1 MFLSL
6 FNFLCATYVTAARFV
21 AVHSV
26 LARANRVDSLRDNH
40 DPDLALT
47 HASLTVET
55 PRLCRGGI
63 NSLTFKGVHQL
74 NFQP

>member
-47 HASLTVET
+47 HASVTLVRKT
-55 PRLCRGGI
+55 PSARNALAAAAA
-63 NSLTFKGVHQL
+63 
-74 NFQP
+74 